1 MSFGEIMHFLDD
13 VDAASLRTGIPDFRP
28 GDNVKVHVRVVEG
41 SRSRIQIFQGVVIS
55 RSGHAVS
62 ESFTVRKVS
71 FGTGV
76 ERTFPVNAP
85 TIEKVEIVS
94 RGDVRRGKL
103 YFLRELR
110 GKASKIKERRGDLAA
125 AVVTEEDIEVAV
137 EETTEEVAPEKVEAK
152 VETPAAKEEVAA
164 SETPAEAAPVATE
177 SAEANPEADKQ

>member
-1 MSFGEIMHFLDD
+1 MNKLD
-13 VDAASLRTGIPDFRP
+13 ALNKKSIKKSIPDFRT
-28 GDNVKVHVRVVEG
+28 GDTVKVHVKVIEG
-41 SRSRIQIFQGVVIS
+41 TRSRIQIFQGVVIS
-55 RSGHAVS
+55 RSGHGVS

-76 ERTFPVNAP
+76 ERTFPINAP

-125 AVVTEEDIEVAV
+125 AIVTEEDIEVAV
-137 EETTEEVAPEKVEAK
+137 QENVEEAVAEKVEA
-152 VETPAAKEEVAA
+152 PAAKEEVAV
-164 SETPAEAAPVATE
+164 SETPAEVTPAATE
-177 SAEANPEADKQ
+177 TAEASPEADKQ

>member
-1 MSFGEIMHFLDD
+1 MNKLD
-13 VDAASLRTGIPDFRP
+13 ALNKKSIKKSIPDFRT
-28 GDNVKVHVRVVEG
+28 GDTVKVHVKVIEG
-41 SRSRIQIFQGVVIS
+41 TRSRIQIYQGVVIS
-55 RSGHAVS
+55 RSGHGVS

-76 ERTFPVNAP
+76 ERTFPINAP

-125 AVVTEEDIEVAV
+125 AIVTEEDIEVAV
-137 EETTEEVAPEKVEAK
+137 QENVEEAVAEKVEA
-152 VETPAAKEEVAA
+152 PAAKEEVAV
-164 SETPAEAAPVATE
+164 SETPAEVTPAATE
-177 SAEANPEADKQ
+177 TAEASPEADKQ

>member
-1 MSFGEIMHFLDD
+1 MNKLD
-13 VDAASLRTGIPDFRP
+13 ALNKKSLKKSVPDFRT
-28 GDNVKVHVRVVEG
+28 GDTVKVHVKVIEG
-41 SRSRIQIFQGVVIS
+41 TRSRIQIFQGVVIS
-55 RSGHAVS
+55 RSGHGVS

-137 EETTEEVAPEKVEAK
+137 QDTANEEVVAEKVETA
-152 VETPAAKEEVAA
+152 AAKEEVAA
-164 SETPAEAAPVATE
+164 SETPAEAAPAATE
-177 SAEANPEADKQ
+177 TAEASPEADKQ

>member
-1 MSFGEIMHFLDD
+1 MNKLD
-13 VDAASLRTGIPDFRP
+13 ALNKKSIKKSIPDFRT
-28 GDNVKVHVRVVEG
+28 GDTVKVHVKVIEG
-41 SRSRIQIFQGVVIS
+41 TRSRIQIFQGVVIS
-55 RSGHAVS
+55 RSGHGVS

-76 ERTFPVNAP
+76 ERTFPINAP

-125 AVVTEEDIEVAV
+125 AIVTEEDIEVAV
-137 EETTEEVAPEKVEAK
+137 QENVEEVVAEKVEAK
-152 VETPAAKEEVAA
+152 VEAPAAKEEVAV
-164 SETPAEAAPVATE
+164 SETPAEVTPAATE
-177 SAEANPEADKQ
+177 TAEASPEADKQ

>member
-1 MSFGEIMHFLDD
+1 MNKLD
-13 VDAASLRTGIPDFRP
+13 ALNKKSIKKSIPDFRT
-28 GDNVKVHVRVVEG
+28 GDTVKVHVKVIEG
-41 SRSRIQIFQGVVIS
+41 NRSRIQIFQGVVIS
-55 RSGHAVS
+55 RSGHGVS

-125 AVVTEEDIEVAV
+125 AIVTEEDIEVAV
-137 EETTEEVAPEKVEAK
+137 QENVEEAVAEKVEA
-152 VETPAAKEEVAA
+152 PAAKEEVAV
-164 SETPAEAAPVATE
+164 SETPAEVTPAATE
-177 SAEANPEADKQ
+177 TAEASPEADKQ